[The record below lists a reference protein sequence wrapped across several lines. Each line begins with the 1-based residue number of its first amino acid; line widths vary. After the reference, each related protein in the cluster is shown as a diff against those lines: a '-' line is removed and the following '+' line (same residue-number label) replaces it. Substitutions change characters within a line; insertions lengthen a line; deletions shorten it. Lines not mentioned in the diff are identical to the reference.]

1 MGEEAEEEPTFS
13 SSQLLFPTFL
23 LWSLTLPYTLNSS
36 MERSEGKVF
45 EKFQGRDEY
54 TQMHDINITNSQRK
68 K

>member
-36 MERSEGKVF
+36 MERSEGNLLEGDLGAF
-45 EKFQGRDEY
+45 A
-54 TQMHDINITNSQRK
+54 SC
-68 K
+68 